1 MKHWKQL
8 STALMFSGM
17 TGGMVALSASAHAD
31 MLGLYGSVDYWHL
44 QGEYN
49 QSPEDESLRDADK
62 LDLED
67 KGQAQI
73 ALAFEHPIPLIP
85 NAKIRHVGIDV
96 DTEEDNLSGHALY
109 NIDLDSTDFI
119 LYYEILD
126 NIVSVDAGVAAKRLD
141 GDVTYYSTLGEDKVN
156 ISETAPMLY
165 LAAGAKLPFT
175 GLSAKAEVLATNY
188 SDTQITD
195 ASAEIKYNFIENMA
209 IDLGAKAGYRLLNI
223 ELDDQ
228 DGYNTKFDFDGPYI
242 GLEAH
247 F

>member
-17 TGGMVALSASAHAD
+17 AGGMVALSASAHAD

-85 NAKIRHVGIDV
+85 NAKNPSCWD
-96 DTEEDNLSGHALY
+96 
-109 NIDLDSTDFI
+109 
-119 LYYEILD
+119 
-126 NIVSVDAGVAAKRLD
+126 
-141 GDVTYYSTLGEDKVN
+141 
-156 ISETAPMLY
+156 
-165 LAAGAKLPFT
+165 
-175 GLSAKAEVLATNY
+175 
-188 SDTQITD
+188 
-195 ASAEIKYNFIENMA
+195 
-209 IDLGAKAGYRLLNI
+209 
-223 ELDDQ
+223 
-228 DGYNTKFDFDGPYI
+228 
-242 GLEAH
+242 
-247 F
+247 